1 MDNNCA
7 GYLFSVIKESLTL
20 MQKQLCRFFPTQK
33 HLRKWFEKNYKK
45 EKELLAGFY
54 KVSSGKPSVTWSQ
67 SVDEALCFGWIDGI
81 RRSIDDESYC
91 IRFTPR
97 NPKSNWSSINIK
109 KVEELTEIGL
119 MKPEGLK
126 AFGLRKENKSKVYS
140 YENPIVDLDQ
150 TYKKLFKANK
160 KAWAFYQSTTPT
172 YRKVST
178 RWVMSAKQESTRLKR
193 LNELINDCAEGKK
206 IKAMSYGKK

>member
-1 MDNNCA
+1 
-7 GYLFSVIKESLTL
+7 
-20 MQKQLCRFFPTQK
+20 MQKHLCNFFSTQK

-81 RRSIDDESYC
+81 RKSIDKESYC

-97 NPKSNWSSINIK
+97 NPKSNWSAVNIQ
-109 KVEELTEIGL
+109 KVEELIKLGL

-126 AFGLRKENKSKVYS
+126 AFTLRKESKSKVYS
-140 YENPIVDLDQ
+140 YENPVVQLDKSFE
-150 TYKKLFKANK
+150 KKFRSNK
-160 KAWAFYQSTTPT
+160 QAWQFYQSVTPT
-172 YRKVST
+172 YRKVTT
-178 RWVMSAKQESTRLKR
+178 RWVMSAKQETTRLKR
-193 LNELINDCAEGKK
+193 LEELIRDCAEGKK
-206 IKAMSYGKK
+206 IKAMSYGKKK

>member
-1 MDNNCA
+1 MK
-7 GYLFSVIKESLTL
+7 LV
-20 MQKQLCRFFPTQK
+20 FFPTQK
-33 HLRKWFEKNYKK
+33 HLRKWFEKNHKK
-45 EKELLAGFY
+45 EKELFVGYY
-54 KVSSGKPSVTWSQ
+54 KVSTGNPTVSWSQ

-81 RRSIDDESYC
+81 RKSIDEESYC

-97 NPKSNWSSINIK
+97 NPKSNWSAINIR

-126 AFGLRKENKSKVYS
+126 AFGLRKENKSNVYS

-172 YRKVST
+172 YRKVTT
-178 RWVMSAKQESTRLKR
+178 RWVMSAKQETTQLKR
-193 LNELINDCAEGKK
+193 AEELIRDCAEGKK